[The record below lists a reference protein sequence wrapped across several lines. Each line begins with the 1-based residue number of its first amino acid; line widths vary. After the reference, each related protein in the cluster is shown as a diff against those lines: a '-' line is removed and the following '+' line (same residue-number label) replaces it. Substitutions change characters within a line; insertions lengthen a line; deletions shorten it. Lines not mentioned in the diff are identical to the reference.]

1 MNAIALR
8 NVWGCAANVSAG
20 LGTSPSV
27 YPRAEIPNRPTAEAN
42 PDTIWPMTERI
53 EVQRT
58 ITAPAADIF
67 AVLCDPQGHVAI
79 DASGMLQDADG
90 GPAQAV
96 GDSFV
101 VHMDREAL
109 NDYPMGKYDVTVT
122 ICEFDKDRLIAWTIL
137 GQIRPQIGHIYGYRL
152 EPADG
157 GTLVTSFYDWSDIDP
172 QWRDANIFP
181 VVPESAL
188 RATLGI
194 LDRTVRRG
202 YPRA

>member
-1 MNAIALR
+1 MNAVALR
-8 NVWGCAANVSAG
+8 NVGGCAANVSAG
-20 LGTSPSV
+20 LRICPSV
-27 YPRAEIPNRPTAEAN
+27 YPRTQIPNPPAAALN

-101 VHMDREAL
+101 DNMAH
-109 NDYPMGKYDVTVT
+109 
-122 ICEFDKDRLIAWTIL
+122 
-137 GQIRPQIGHIYGYRL
+137 
-152 EPADG
+152 
-157 GTLVTSFYDWSDIDP
+157 
-172 QWRDANIFP
+172 
-181 VVPESAL
+181 
-188 RATLGI
+188 
-194 LDRTVRRG
+194 
-202 YPRA
+202 